1 MSIRRNDMTTSSK
14 SPSERVFKSR
24 GGEARFWEKNFD
36 QAWKSGKPVNARVSK
51 NLSEMINIRL
61 DPKTI
66 DYVRQEADRKGI
78 GPTQLIRMWIK
89 ERINESRPSS
99 VGA

>member
-1 MSIRRNDMTTSSK
+1 
-14 SPSERVFKSR
+14 
-24 GGEARFWEKNFD
+24 
-36 QAWKSGKPVNARVSK
+36 
-51 NLSEMINIRL
+51 MINIRL

-99 VGA
+99 VGT